1 MDVKIESS
9 WKQQLQAEFEQ
20 PYFSELIAFVK
31 SEYATQ
37 RVYPPGKLI
46 FNAFDKCPF
55 DQTKVVILGQDPYHG
70 AGQAMGL
77 SFSVNEGVATPPS
90 LNNIFKEIKDDLG
103 QDIPKSGNL
112 ERWAEQGVLLLN
124 GWEHFTDAVIRC
136 LNTEKSGLVFMLWG
150 KYAQDKGKIIDPNR
164 HFVLKA
170 KHPSPMAAFGTKHFS
185 QANNYLSSKGL
196 PPIVW

>member
-55 DQTKVVILGQDPYHG
+55 DQTKV
-70 AGQAMGL
+70 
-77 SFSVNEGVATPPS
+77 
-90 LNNIFKEIKDDLG
+90 
-103 QDIPKSGNL
+103 
-112 ERWAEQGVLLLN
+112 
-124 GWEHFTDAVIRC
+124 
-136 LNTEKSGLVFMLWG
+136 
-150 KYAQDKGKIIDPNR
+150 
-164 HFVLKA
+164 
-170 KHPSPMAAFGTKHFS
+170 
-185 QANNYLSSKGL
+185 
-196 PPIVW
+196 